1 LNEREE
7 EYEMNSRRQMKTWLV
22 VLLAAALLPQAARA
36 GPPLLCWP
44 FDIEGERSLPFG
56 QGGWRA
62 TSPDYDAGKLV
73 EDTLGLLTPSTPII
87 VRMETLRRATAYALD
102 NKALGGEL
110 KARLEARVRL
120 AEASGKADALAV
132 FDYGYLLGIY
142 SQTGHHLRTTLVG
155 DAAGGYQMVK
165 KAIEMRGG
173 DAEMEL
179 AAAMMNVGT
188 LWRQR
193 KNEHLERALAAAKPG
208 SLLAR
213 NLVQQRDLL
222 GLEPAIVARL
232 SLPAKP

>member
-1 LNEREE
+1 
-7 EYEMNSRRQMKTWLV
+7 MNATRRMRVRFWLP
-22 VLLAAALLPQAARA
+22 VLLAAVLLPQAAWA

-56 QGGWRA
+56 QNGWRA
-62 TSPDYDAGKLV
+62 VSPDYDTGKLV
-73 EDTLGLLTPSTPII
+73 GDTLGLLTPDTPVI
-87 VRMETLRRATAYALD
+87 VRMETLRRATAYTLD
-102 NKALGGEL
+102 NKALGEEL

-120 AEASGKADALAV
+120 AEASGKPDALAV

-142 SQTGHHLRTTLVG
+142 SQTGHPLKSALVG
-155 DAAGGYQMVK
+155 DAGGGYQMVK
-165 KAIEMRGG
+165 KAIALRGG

-179 AAAMMNVGT
+179 AAAIMSVST

-193 KNEHLERALAAAKPG
+193 KAEHLERALAAAKPG

-213 NLVQQRDLL
+213 NLVRQRDLL
-222 GLEPAIVARL
+222 GLEPNVVARL